1 MEKRLI
7 DTLIRIVQSPETQ
20 FRNGAGLKDFRQRY
34 GIGFPVGTTRV
45 RFSDKDKAEIASLL
59 KAKAGIDTDQVKP
72 GAWQGLTRAE
82 ALDLGHNEKLAR
94 GAVKRDRISVKAV
107 PGYALK
113 LSGRH
118 LSLPDYAHVDINWRE
133 ISALEHPVA
142 LVVENYEVFDGLHRT
157 EIAAALAQAGY
168 RDALVIYR
176 GDATESRKDN
186 VLAFLAAFELPV
198 ILFGDIDPASLVEA
212 SRFPGVCAITVP
224 ADPDLTFE
232 DFGNGALYAR
242 QVGQV
247 GSAFEELLGSAS
259 PGLRAAS
266 GWVHAHRKGLVQESM
281 IGRGVSLAVLSVIGD
296 DTA

>member
-20 FRNGAGLKDFRQRY
+20 FMDGAGLKDFRQRY

-59 KAKAGIDTDQVKP
+59 KAKAGIDAAQVKP
-72 GAWQGLTRAE
+72 GAWQGLTRAK

-118 LSLPDYAHVDINWRE
+118 LSLPDYGHVDINWRE

-224 ADPDLTFE
+224 ADPVAAFKE
-232 DFGNGALYAR
+232 FGNGTLYTR

-247 GSAFEELLGSAS
+247 GPAFEQLLVSAAS

-281 IGRGVSLAVLSVIGD
+281 IGRDVRLSIL
-296 DTA
+296 TA

>member
-20 FRNGAGLKDFRQRY
+20 FRNGAGLKDFRHRY

-72 GAWQGLTRAE
+72 GAWQGLTRTE

-247 GSAFEELLGSAS
+247 GSAFEQLLESAS

-266 GWVHAHRKGLVQESM
+266 GWVHAHRKGLVQESV
-281 IGRGVSLAVLSVIGD
+281 IGRGIELEVRAISG
-296 DTA
+296 DTAR

>member
-20 FRNGAGLKDFRQRY
+20 FLDGAGLKDFRQRY

-142 LVVENYEVFDGLHRT
+142 GPPAAV
-157 EIAAALAQAGY
+157 AALDEQHSNAGRRFAIF
-168 RDALVIYR
+168 RDDA
-176 GDATESRKDN
+176 GDRTGCR
-186 VLAFLAAFELPV
+186 PV
-198 ILFGDIDPASLVEA
+198 IFRL
-212 SRFPGVCAITVP
+212 
-224 ADPDLTFE
+224 
-232 DFGNGALYAR
+232 
-242 QVGQV
+242 
-247 GSAFEELLGSAS
+247 
-259 PGLRAAS
+259 S
-266 GWVHAHRKGLVQESM
+266 GCRW
-281 IGRGVSLAVLSVIGD
+281 GRGEQLNRHDHREDHHYRSVSHSCSLALTLYVSVTCPVLTRSPSIATGP
-296 DTA
+296 ARYRSRY

>member
-20 FRNGAGLKDFRQRY
+20 FLDGAGLKHFRQRY

-59 KAKAGIDTDQVKP
+59 KAKAGIDTNQVKP

-107 PGYALK
+107 PGHALK

-133 ISALEHPVA
+133 IGALGHPVA
-142 LVVENYEVFDGLHRT
+142 LLVENYEVFDGLHCT
-157 EIAAALAQAGY
+157 EIAQALADAVGT
-168 RDALVIYR
+168 DALVIYR

-212 SRFPGVCAITVP
+212 SNFPNVRAIVVP
-224 ADPDLTFE
+224 AEPDAAFKQ
-232 DFGNGALYAR
+232 FGNGELYAR
-242 QVGQV
+242 QVGP
-247 GSAFEELLGSAS
+247 AFDRLLDSTS
-259 PGLRAAS
+259 PGIRTSAY
-266 GWVHAHRKGLVQESM
+266 WVHSARKGLVQETL
-281 IGRGVSLAVLSVIGD
+281 IGRGVRLDILPL
-296 DTA
+296 